1 MLCFASLENVAFNKQ
16 VTGTGSSNRIGRIV
30 DMKFSSFFQTSVE
43 ARPWVRV
50 DLGELF
56 FIHEVVLWARTDCCT
71 STRQNF
77 EVRAGRQ
84 SFSNHLEQKK
94 KLLDYVKELL
104 KL

>member
-16 VTGTGSSNRIGRIV
+16 VTGTGSVKHIGKLV

-56 FIHEVVLWARTDCCT
+56 FIHEVVTWTRTDCCT
-71 STRQNF
+71 STRQNIA
-77 EVRAGRQ
+77 VRAGRQ
-84 SFSNHLEQKK
+84 SFNNHLE
-94 KLLDYVKELL
+94 
-104 KL
+104 